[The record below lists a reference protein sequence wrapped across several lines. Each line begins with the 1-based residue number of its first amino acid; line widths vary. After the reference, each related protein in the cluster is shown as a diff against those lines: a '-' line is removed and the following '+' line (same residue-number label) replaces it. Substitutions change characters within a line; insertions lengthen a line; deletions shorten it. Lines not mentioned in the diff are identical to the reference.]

1 MGYIKAIELKDFD
14 DQIECLESIFSSL
27 VDSLE
32 EAKLEELKEAVYM
45 REDTVSTYLEDNLAV
60 PHGRVEGLDDD
71 YIIVGINR
79 GAGIDWPSS
88 DKKAKAIVL
97 IGIDK
102 SKISRYL
109 FILQKLIKWYKANN
123 SDLTQLSLVEIENEL
138 NGLI

>member
-32 EAKLEELKEAVYM
+32 DSQLEELKEAVYM

-60 PHGRVEGLDDD
+60 PHGRVEGLADD
-71 YIIVGINR
+71 YIVVGINR
-79 GAGIDWPSS
+79 GGGIDWPSS
-88 DKKAKAIVL
+88 DKKAKTVVL

-102 SKISRYL
+102 AKISRYL
-109 FILQKLIKWYKANN
+109 SILQKLIKWYKAND

-138 NGLI
+138 NSLI